1 MAEGDIVR
9 RVTITA
15 TGEGID
21 STTSSVESL
30 SDAISKVGSNSDLS
44 LSALVGLGAGAVGA
58 LATISGFVDY
68 IAKANKEL
76 ADMQTTAREAGL
88 SVRDFQSVAFGGQ
101 VAGLSMDQVN
111 SGLTKSAQLLNDAQ
125 RNANSLS
132 KEFDANGL
140 SIKGANGQLLTET
153 QLLTTAGDLVRRAQ
167 NPQDQIAI
175 AQMLGYTKE
184 WIPFLEQ
191 AAHGFDG
198 IRNAA
203 EDAGV
208 VVSEETIQK
217 AAEFDERWRK
227 SSTEFSMYMKAAFD
241 EVLPYID
248 SAIEKA
254 AKFIK
259 SIDPAQ
265 IQKAS
270 DESFKQFEAATGIP
284 ADDGVITINT
294 DKLEGAFKEWHDSP
308 TFSRDT
314 WKDFGRALWDGFS
327 FQNGDSAAATIPGYA
342 SQRITEPTYPTA
354 AQMDAAF
361 DKANPPDP
369 GSREHPLAGLSAS
382 DYESL
387 TPSKVAAKDTGNN
400 RDAIDRAE
408 ESLLKYV
415 KTQQAA
421 ADSVGTTSDNIE
433 RLKAMAQ
440 LEAAAEKEGVSVTGE
455 RAKQF
460 QELAQRA
467 GDAALALEKAK
478 VANQIDYSRQTS
490 FLTPQDLQIA
500 TSLKNIYPDV
510 TTALNSAE
518 AAQMRMNNALKDF
531 SNEARADITGF
542 ATDLTHAMQ
551 AGNSFWSSFQT
562 AGVNALNKIAD
573 KLMSMAIDNV
583 WSKAFGGT
591 SGSSLFGLFGMGG
604 SGPTMSGTGLGAGT
618 GGLSFPMFADGTDS
632 APGGWSIVGEKGP
645 ELVNL
650 PKGSQVLP
658 NGMTPG
664 GSVSAPVNVTIDARG
679 ADEAGMA
686 RVQQQIADLKAS
698 LPGTIVK
705 TVTQAK
711 KMRAL

>member
-9 RVTITA
+9 RVTISA

-21 STTSSVESL
+21 GTTRSVESL
-30 SDAISKVGSNSDLS
+30 SDAISRVESSSDVS
-44 LSALVGLGAGAVGA
+44 LSALAGFGVGA
-58 LATISGFVDY
+58 IATLGGFVDY

-101 VAGLSMDQVN
+101 VAGLSADQIN

-140 SIKGANGQLLTET
+140 SIRNASGQLITET

-167 NPQDQIAI
+167 TPQDQIAI

-184 WIPFLEQ
+184 WIPFLES

-208 VVSEETIQK
+208 VVSEETIQR

-227 SSTEFSMYMKAAFD
+227 SSVEWSMYMKAAFD
-241 EVLPYID
+241 EVLPFLD
-248 SAIEKA
+248 NLIEKA
-254 AKFIK
+254 ARFVK

-270 DESFKQFEAATGIP
+270 DESFKQFESATGVP
-284 ADDGVITINT
+284 ADDGVLTINA
-294 DKLEGAFKEWHDSP
+294 DKLHDAITEWHDQP
-308 TFSRDT
+308 VFELGT
-314 WKDFGRALWDGFS
+314 WTNFGKALWDGFS
-327 FQNGDSAAATIPGYA
+327 FQNGDQAAATIPGYA
-342 SQRITEPTYPTA
+342 ASRIVEPSYPTA

-361 DKANPPDP
+361 DKANPADP
-369 GSREHPLAGLSAS
+369 GSREHPLAGLTAS

-387 TPSKVAAKDTGNN
+387 SPSRVAG
-400 RDAIDRAE
+400 RDRPDDSLDRATE
-408 ESLLKYV
+408 QLLKYA

-421 ADSVGTTSDNIE
+421 AESVGTTSDNIE

-440 LEAAAEKEGVSVTGE
+440 LEAAAEREGISTTDKRREGFE
-455 RAKQF
+455 R
-460 QELAQRA
+460 LAQGA

-478 VANQIDYSRQTS
+478 VANSISFASQTAVLS
-490 FLTPQDLQIA
+490 PQDLQIA

-518 AAQMRMNNALKDF
+518 AAQMRMNSAVREF
-531 SNEARADITGF
+531 SNEARTDITGF
-542 ATDLTHAMQ
+542 AQDLSHAMA

-562 AGVNALNKIAD
+562 AGVNALNKIDD
-573 KLMSMAIDNV
+573 KLMSMAVDSL
-583 WSKAFGGT
+583 WSKAFGG
-591 SGSSLFGLFGMGG
+591 SSFNLFGGSS
-604 SGPTMSGTGLGAGT
+604 PTMSSGLGAGT

-632 APGGWSIVGEKGP
+632 APGGWSIVGERGP
-645 ELVNL
+645 ELMNV
-650 PKGSQVLP
+650 PKGAQILP
-658 NGMTPG
+658 NGVSPG
-664 GSVSAPVNVTIDARG
+664 GSVMAPVTVTIDARG
-679 ADEAGMA
+679 ADEAGLA
-686 RVQQQIADLKAS
+686 RVNQQIADLKSS

>member
-9 RVTITA
+9 RITITA

-21 STTSSVESL
+21 NTTQSVESL
-30 SDAISKVGSNSDLS
+30 GDALTNTSQLS
-44 LSALVGLGAGAVGA
+44 LTALAGIGAGAIGA
-58 LATISGFVDY
+58 VASLEGFLNY

-76 ADMQTTAREAGL
+76 ADMKTTATEAGL
-88 SVRDFQSVAFGGQ
+88 SLKDFQSVAFAGQ
-101 VAGLSMDQVN
+101 VTGLDTSQINAGLA
-111 SGLTKSAQLLNDAQ
+111 KSAQLLNDAQ

-132 KEFDANGL
+132 KEFDANSL
-140 SIKGANGQLLTET
+140 SIKGANGQLITET

-167 NPQDQIAI
+167 TPQDQIAI
-175 AQMLGYTKE
+175 AQMLGFTKE
-184 WIPFLEQ
+184 WIPLLEQ
-191 AAHGFDG
+191 LSHGMDSVT
-198 IRNAA
+198 NSA
-203 EDAGV
+203 EDAGAV
-208 VVSEETIQK
+208 ISDETIAK
-217 AAEFDERWRK
+217 AAEFDEKWRK
-227 SSTEFSMYMKAAFD
+227 SSVEWSSYMKAAFS
-241 EVLPYID
+241 EALPYID
-248 SAIEKA
+248 KLIEKSA
-254 AKFIK
+254 DFIH

-270 DESFKQFEAATGIP
+270 DESFKEFEKATGIP
-284 ADDGVITINT
+284 AEDGVITIDT
-294 DKLEGAFKEWHDSP
+294 EGLQKATQEWSNQPVFELH
-308 TFSRDT
+308 T
-314 WKDFGRALWDGFS
+314 WTNFGKALWNGFS
-327 FQNGDSAAATIPGYA
+327 LQNGESAANTIPGYA
-342 SQRITEPTYPTA
+342 SQRITEPSYPTA

-361 DKANPPDP
+361 DKANPADP
-369 GSREHPLAGLSAS
+369 GSREHPYPGLSAS

-387 TPSKVAAKDTGNN
+387 TPSKVAAKDTGNS

-421 ADSVGTTSDNIE
+421 ADSVGTTADNVE

-440 LEAAAEKEGVSVTGE
+440 LEAAAEKEGISVTGE

-478 VANQIDYSRQTS
+478 TANQIDYSRQTS

-531 SNEARADITGF
+531 SNEARTDITGF

-551 AGNSFWSSFQT
+551 AGNSFWQSFQS
-562 AGVNALNKIAD
+562 AGVNALNKISD
-573 KLMSMAIDNV
+573 KLMSMAIDNL
-583 WSKAFGGT
+583 WSKAFGGST
-591 SGSSLFGLFGMGG
+591 GSGLLGLFGLGG
-604 SGPTMSGTGLGAGT
+604 SGSAPTMSGTGLGAGT
-618 GGLSFPMFADGTDS
+618 GGLSFPMFANGTDD

-650 PKGSQVLP
+650 NKGAQVLP
-658 NGMTPG
+658 NGVMPG
-664 GSVSAPVNVTIDARG
+664 GGVTAPVTVTIDARG
-679 ADEAGMA
+679 ADAAGLA
-686 RVQQQIADLKAS
+686 RVNQQIADLKSS
-698 LPGTIVK
+698 LPATIVK

-711 KMRAL
+711 KARVL